1 VNSCSLLRVAKLIIL
16 VAVPIVL
23 LEAAGADKPDFSG
36 SYTLTSIKGGSK
48 TKKPGNST
56 LQVSQTD
63 TTIEVTRIS
72 DGNSIMNRFKLDGTE
87 TQYRSEGGA
96 QGSGTARFKGKIL
109 TIDTQV
115 ATGPQANGPAVQIHT
130 KEQWTL
136 SADLKTLTIR
146 TDVEFPNSGIG
157 GFQLI
162 EPWSEIY
169 TRIQSPAAVP
179 LQSQAKG
186 ESGLLSV
193 NLQSR
198 TWVIQ
203 MAAPGFVVTQNGT
216 QSDGRRYVLAT
227 NESSHSAL
235 SVTLEAVTGKA
246 TLDGCRDVF
255 RGRTAPGAPFK
266 LADISESRIGEMAV
280 LEYLVPVANNAPV
293 RQKNLFGC
301 VVKDDVY
308 ADIHLSKVGFK
319 DDDEPSLKAILSS
332 AKFTDG
338 TQSPNDSALLFKE
351 GSAHFLKNEYDKA
364 IGPYQNALDREK
376 IAPALPVAQWRV
388 LVDNLA
394 MAYGVTGKSETSE
407 QVLNYGVSKDPTY
420 PMFYFLIAD
429 ARAERNDLENTLRF
443 LRLALKYR
451 ENMNSGEKLPDP
463 LADDSFKR
471 FYQNGEFKKLAG
483 EFR

>member
-235 SVTLEAVTGKA
+235 SVTLEAVTGEGYA
-246 TLDGCRDVF
+246 RRLPR
-255 RGRTAPGAPFK
+255 R
-266 LADISESRIGEMAV
+266 ISG
-280 LEYLVPVANNAPV
+280 
-293 RQKNLFGC
+293 
-301 VVKDDVY
+301 
-308 ADIHLSKVGFK
+308 
-319 DDDEPSLKAILSS
+319 
-332 AKFTDG
+332 
-338 TQSPNDSALLFKE
+338 PN
-351 GSAHFLKNEYDKA
+351 
-364 IGPYQNALDREK
+364 GPRRSVQTR
-376 IAPALPVAQWRV
+376 
-388 LVDNLA
+388 
-394 MAYGVTGKSETSE
+394 
-407 QVLNYGVSKDPTY
+407 
-420 PMFYFLIAD
+420 
-429 ARAERNDLENTLRF
+429 
-443 LRLALKYR
+443 
-451 ENMNSGEKLPDP
+451 
-463 LADDSFKR
+463 
-471 FYQNGEFKKLAG
+471 
-483 EFR
+483 